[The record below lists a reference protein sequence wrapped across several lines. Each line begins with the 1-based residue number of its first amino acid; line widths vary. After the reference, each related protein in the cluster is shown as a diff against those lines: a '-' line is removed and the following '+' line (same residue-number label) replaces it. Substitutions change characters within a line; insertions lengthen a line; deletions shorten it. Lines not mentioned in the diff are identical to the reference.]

1 MPAWPKPRPARKA
14 KAMSGT
20 QVQIYVITVVATV
33 QPESIV
39 DDLQDHGLR
48 VKQVL
53 AALGQI
59 IGEGSEQAASAVR
72 ALDAVESVDAQRTYR
87 ALGDPPDE
95 DQP

>member
-1 MPAWPKPRPARKA
+1 
-14 KAMSGT
+14 MSGT
-20 QVQIYVITVVATV
+20 QAQIYVITVVAAV

-39 DDLQDHGLR
+39 DELQDHGLR

>member
-1 MPAWPKPRPARKA
+1 
-14 KAMSGT
+14 MSGT
-20 QVQIYVITVVATV
+20 QVQIYVITVVAAV

-39 DDLQDHGLR
+39 DELQDHGLR

-72 ALDAVESVDAQRTYR
+72 ALDAVESVDAQRTYK
-87 ALGDPPDE
+87 ALGDSPDE
-95 DQP
+95 DQS

>member
-1 MPAWPKPRPARKA
+1 
-14 KAMSGT
+14 MSGA
-20 QVQIYVITVVATV
+20 QAQIYVITVVAAV

>member
-1 MPAWPKPRPARKA
+1 
-14 KAMSGT
+14 MSGT
-20 QVQIYVITVVATV
+20 QAQIYVITVVAAV

-39 DDLQDHGLR
+39 DELQDHGLR

-59 IGEGSEQAASAVR
+59 IGVGSEQAASAVR

>member
-1 MPAWPKPRPARKA
+1 
-14 KAMSGT
+14 MSGT
-20 QVQIYVITVVATV
+20 QVQIYVITVVAAV

-39 DDLQDHGLR
+39 DELQDHGLR

>member
-1 MPAWPKPRPARKA
+1 
-14 KAMSGT
+14 MSGT
-20 QVQIYVITVVATV
+20 QAQIYVITVVAAV

>member
-1 MPAWPKPRPARKA
+1 
-14 KAMSGT
+14 MSGT
-20 QVQIYVITVVATV
+20 QVQIYVITVAATV

>member
-1 MPAWPKPRPARKA
+1 
-14 KAMSGT
+14 MSGT
-20 QVQIYVITVVATV
+20 QVQIYVITVAATV

-87 ALGDPPDE
+87 TLGDPPDE

>member
-1 MPAWPKPRPARKA
+1 
-14 KAMSGT
+14 MSSA

-33 QPESIV
+33 APESIV
-39 DDLQDHGLR
+39 DELQAHGLR

-59 IGEGSEQAASAVR
+59 IGEGSEQVAAQLR
-72 ALDAVESVDAQRTYR
+72 GLDAVESVDAQRTYR

-95 DQP
+95 DQS

>member
-1 MPAWPKPRPARKA
+1 
-14 KAMSGT
+14 MSGT
-20 QVQIYVITVVATV
+20 QVQIYVITVVAAV